1 MVTPIPRTRPAPR
14 IALVALVVASAWAC
28 TDHATIVEPL
38 PPVHIALE
46 PVADGFTSP
55 LYLTAPP
62 GDTDRLFV
70 VERGGRIKIVKGDQ
84 VLATPF
90 LDLSTEVTVGGSEQ
104 GLLSMAFHPDYAS
117 NGYFYVDYTDA
128 DSAAS
133 HVVRYTVSSDPDVA
147 DAGSASPV
155 LSVAQPFANHNGGLL
170 EFGPDGMLYVGL
182 GDGGSGGDPSGNGQN
197 TGTLLG
203 SILRLD
209 VDGAQPYAIPPDNP
223 FVGQAGARGEIWAY
237 GLRNPWRF
245 AFDGETGDLYIADV
259 GQNAHEEVDFERWP
273 SAGGVN
279 YGWNIMEGSYC
290 YSPSS
295 GCSMTGLTLPVY
307 DYPHTE
313 GCSITGGYVYR
324 GSASPSLEGRYFFSD
339 YCDGWIRSF
348 TVAGSGVATAIDV
361 QDHTDDVGTL
371 PSVSSFGE
379 DAAGELYVISLDG
392 GVWRIVEE

>member
-1 MVTPIPRTRPAPR
+1 MPRSIRRARRAPR
-14 IALVALVVASAWAC
+14 MALVALVVTAAGAC

-46 PVADGFTSP
+46 PVTSGFTSP

-70 VERGGRIKIVKGDQ
+70 VERGGRIKIVKDGQ

-90 LDLSTEVTVGGSEQ
+90 LDLSAEVTAGSER
-104 GLLSMAFHPDYAS
+104 GLLSLAFHPEYAS

-133 HVVRYTVSSDPDVA
+133 HVVRYTVSSDPDMA
-147 DAGSASPV
+147 DAGSASAL
-155 LSVAQPFANHNGGLL
+155 LSVAQPFANHNGGMLK
-170 EFGPDGMLYVGL
+170 FGPDGMLYVGL
-182 GDGGSGGDPSGNGQN
+182 GDGGGGGDPTGNGQN
-197 TGTLLG
+197 TSTLLA

-209 VDGAQPYAIPPDNP
+209 VDGASPYAIPPDNP
-223 FVGQAGARGEIWAY
+223 FVGDAGARAEIWAY

-245 AFDGETGDLYIADV
+245 SFDRETGDLYIADV
-259 GQNAHEEVDFERWP
+259 GQNAHEEVDFEPSP

-279 YGWNIMEGSYC
+279 YGWNVMEGSYC
-290 YSPSS
+290 YRPSS

-339 YCDGWIRSF
+339 YCAGWIRSF
-348 TVAGSGVATAIDV
+348 GVAGSGVATAIDV
-361 QDHTDDVGTL
+361 QDHTVDVGTL
-371 PSVSSFGE
+371 SSVSSFGE
-379 DAAGELYVISLDG
+379 DAAGELYVVSLDG
-392 GVWRIVEE
+392 SVWRIVEE